1 MERGDGSGGPGCHGD
16 RGLADGEEAQALAS
30 GSGRREGGGDGAGW
44 IRARE
49 GRVLEACGPVEVL
62 WRLGRGRVV
71 VAHVQSV
78 VGFGA
83 ACWGLDGSN

>member
-1 MERGDGSGGPGCHGD
+1 MRRKGCGDS
-16 RGLADGEEAQALAS
+16 
-30 GSGRREGGGDGAGW
+30 AGW
-44 IRARE
+44 VCAGE

-62 WRLGRGRVV
+62 WRIGRGREV